1 MASRSN
7 GFVPSRAARER
18 GRAGTLGPPD
28 LTEDERVQRQRDG
41 ISPNYRGNPNLASNK
56 AVPVPDSNNCHLY
69 VTGFPR
75 DITVADLME
84 TLEGHGPV
92 LKCCIEQKRGFST
105 ASANI
110 LYFCHKHAEDLMILI
125 NNGRLRLRRA
135 PSSCASTAA
144 AASSSGH
151 AYLSASGV
159 ADLEL
164 RYGMAADPA
173 GHHTAGPNAPRAK
186 TVLLRARWNNR
197 GKTETELELRSGF
210 SRKPTRVLVL
220 KGPAESMKTLDSFMY
235 GHVTCVIDR
244 VIDRGTDKDGNAV
257 YEYRF
262 SSWLNMVDQL
272 VQAFRKLRP
281 DIKVDYGEDPCAIK
295 PTKMNGD
302 AQNREVRPQEG
313 TSGRRARWLE
323 QNWR

>member
-7 GFVPSRAARER
+7 GFVPSRAAQER

-28 LTEDERVQRQRDG
+28 LTEEERDQRQRDG

-92 LKCCIEQKRGFST
+92 LKCCIEQKKGFTT

-135 PSSCASTAA
+135 PRSCASTAA
-144 AASSSGH
+144 ADSSNGH
-151 AYLSASGV
+151 GHLSASGA

-164 RYGMAADPA
+164 KYGMAADPA
-173 GHHTAGPNAPRAK
+173 GHRNAGSNAPRAK
-186 TVLLRARWNNR
+186 KVLLRARWNNR

-220 KGPAESMKTLDSFMY
+220 KGTPKSMKTVDSFM
-235 GHVTCVIDR
+235 HAQVTLVIDR
-244 VIDRGTDKDGNAV
+244 VIHRGTDKDGKDV

-272 VQAFRKLRP
+272 VKAFRKLRP

-302 AQNREVRPQEG
+302 ARNREVRPREG
-313 TSGRRARWLE
+313 ISGRRERCRE